1 MIKLNPKLLVIISE
15 MSQKGLTMKKN
26 LLFIFITLISM
37 TYLLGGAAEAKRLG
51 GGSSFGGKKSYSSP
65 FKKSSTQ
72 KKSSSQQKAAATNQQ
87 KKQQF
92 SKRGGL
98 MGMLGGLALGGL
110 LGAMFFG
117 GAFEGFNFFDFI
129 LIGGII
135 FAIYWFMK
143 RRKASAAARPT
154 AAAGATG
161 STQDPMQFDT
171 SRSDTSLPNSNSL
184 KNQLSQYH
192 DNSKPYKNND
202 HSENSDADF
211 SQDDSSAVQPTL
223 PGWFDQEKFLNG
235 ARSCYLML
243 QKAWDD
249 GNLDEIKGL
258 TTAHVY
264 SEIQTQLLNQPSKGA
279 TRILQINA
287 ELIDFNE
294 LEEQTEAAV
303 MFDNLIAESD
313 AQGNEGRSNQ
323 VRELWHFIRA
333 KDSTDP
339 TWYLDGIQQIE
350 G

>member
-1 MIKLNPKLLVIISE
+1 
-15 MSQKGLTMKKN
+15 MKNK

-37 TYLLGGAAEAKRLG
+37 TFLLGGIAEAKRFG
-51 GGSSFGGKKSYSSP
+51 GGSSFGKSSP
-65 FKKSSTQ
+65 FKKSSSQNKSFSQ
-72 KKSSSQQKAAATNQQ
+72 KKAAATNQQ

-110 LGAMFFG
+110 LGALLFG

-129 LIGGII
+129 MIGGII
-135 FAIYWFMK
+135 LAIFWFLK
-143 RRKASAAARPT
+143 RKRAAMSPRPAT
-154 AAAGATG
+154 AGTTG
-161 STQDPMQFDT
+161 SYTNGSTSDPMHFDAPQADT
-171 SRSDTSLPNSNSL
+171 SITGSNSL
-184 KNQLSQYH
+184 KGQIDKHYV
-192 DNSKPYKNND
+192 NN
-202 HSENSDADF
+202 DADF
-211 SQDDSSAVQPTL
+211 SQQDVAENSSAVQTPL
-223 PGWFDQEKFLNG
+223 PDWFNQEEFLNG
-235 ARSCYLML
+235 ARSAYTML

-258 TTAHVY
+258 TTAQVY
-264 SEIQTQLLNQPSKGA
+264 NEIRTQFSNQPSTGA
-279 TRILQINA
+279 SRILKMNA

-294 LEEQTEAAV
+294 LDEQTEAAV

-313 AQGNEGRSNQ
+313 AQGNEGRTTQ

-333 KDSTDP
+333 KDSAAP